1 MYYQLIY
8 FFYRIRLNLRKFK
21 AYFLL
26 NKFNVALLDNVTIKY
41 KVKNCSL
48 GDRVIFYENCI
59 LEIHEQATFKTGN
72 NCTFSYGTVI
82 SSFKEILIGNNVMI
96 GEYSS
101 IRDTTH
107 QYDITNKPMIF
118 GTDISNPVWIGNNVW
133 IGRGCLIMPGTII
146 EDGVVVA
153 ANSVVKGV
161 LKTNSIYGGT
171 PAKFIKPR
179 V

>member
-26 NKFNVALLDNVTIKY
+26 NKFKVALLDNVTIKY

-82 SSFKEILIGNNVMI
+82 SSFKEILIGSNVMI

-118 GTDISNPVWIGNNVW
+118 GTDKSETVIIGNNVW

-171 PAKFIKPR
+171 PATFIKAR

>member
-1 MYYQLIY
+1 MYYQVKY
-8 FFYRIRLNLRKFK
+8 FCYRIRLNLRKIK

-41 KVKNCSL
+41 KVKNCIL
-48 GDRVIFYENCI
+48 GNNVIFYENCI
-59 LEIHEQATFKTGN
+59 LEIHKQATFKTGN

-82 SSFKEILIGNNVMI
+82 SAFKEIVIGSDVMI

-107 QYDITNKPMIF
+107 QYNITDKSMIF
-118 GTDISNPVWIGNNVW
+118 GKDISNPVWIGNNVW

-153 ANSVVKGV
+153 ANSVVKGI
-161 LKTNSIYGGT
+161 LKANSIYGGT
-171 PAKFIKPR
+171 PATFIKPR
-179 V
+179 I